1 MIAIEL
7 VHVLSCGFVGGE
19 VTGMK
24 YIVVTGG
31 VMSGLGKGITAASVG
46 RILKNKGYE
55 ITAIKIDP
63 YINIDAGTMSPYQH
77 GEVFVLK
84 DGGEVDLDLGNY
96 ERFLDVELTRDH
108 NITTGKVYQSVIDRE
123 RRGDYLG
130 KTVQIIPHITN
141 EIKERIRTV
150 AVASGADICVIE
162 VGGTVGDIESMP
174 FLEAVRQMHAEEG
187 RGQMAF
193 LHVTLVPLDSQGDQK
208 TKPTQHSVRELRELG
223 LHPDMIIARS
233 PVPLK
238 KDAKSKIAMFCDVPP
253 EAVISAHDSSDIYM
267 VPSQIEREGLSD
279 YLMRKLN
286 LSVFAI
292 HTEWSEMV
300 EQLLRSSISGE
311 VNLAIVGKYTHLK
324 DTYIS
329 IREAL
334 KHASIECGYRV
345 ETAWIESEKLEQ
357 QPELIEEL
365 GRYDGI
371 LVPGGFGSRGT
382 NGKIAAIRY
391 AREHKIPYLGLCL
404 GMQLAVI
411 EFARNVLGISDADS
425 SEFSNTKHPV
435 IDLLPEQQD
444 VENMGGTM
452 RLGNYEAEITEGS
465 LAHRTYNATRIIERH
480 RHRYEVN
487 PKYIEKIEA
496 NGMMFTGRNKNRME
510 ILEIPTHPFF
520 VASQFHPEFK
530 SRPGKPAPLFK
541 SLVEAM
547 TRYKNKKKT

>member
-1 MIAIEL
+1 MVAIEL
-7 VHVLSCGFVGGE
+7 VHVLSCGFIGGE
-19 VTGMK
+19 VAGVK

-150 AVASGADICVIE
+150 AVASGADVCVIE

-174 FLEAVRQMHAEEG
+174 FLEAVRQMHAEE
-187 RGQMAF
+187 RMGQMAF

-233 PVPLK
+233 PVPLS
-238 KDAKSKIAMFCDVPP
+238 KDAKSKIAMFCDVLP
-253 EAVISAHDSSDIYM
+253 EAVISAHDASDIYM

-292 HTEWSEMV
+292 RTEWGEMV

-311 VNLAIVGKYTHLK
+311 VNLAIVGKYTHLQ

-329 IREAL
+329 IREAI
-334 KHASIECGYRV
+334 KHASIGCGCAV
-345 ETAWIESEKLEQ
+345 KTVWIESEKLEQ

-411 EFARNVLGISDADS
+411 EFARNVLGLEDADS
-425 SEFSNTKHPV
+425 SELSNTKHPV

-452 RLGNYEAEITEGS
+452 RLGNYEAEITEES
-465 LAHRTYNATRIIERH
+465 LAHHIYNTTRIIERH

-487 PKYIEKIEA
+487 PKYIEEIEA

-520 VASQFHPEFK
+520 IASQFHPEFK

-547 TRYKNKKKT
+547 AQYKNKKGT